1 MLKIKN
7 ISLYIKLLVPI
18 FLLFLLIGGIVL
30 SNQMNNSRLL
40 DVQNQITEN
49 GLTRMSEI
57 SSILEDFQRLDGQF
71 YRYLIYQSTG
81 QLEDGEAKM
90 AALKEEAIEINKEL
104 ETLLGKVSGENEG
117 SMLQLKSDFEAN
129 VIGLNNDGVYDV
141 AMQMMALD
149 VGFVLKGI
157 GGYTTFYDE
166 FVTALEDL
174 KREINA
180 NVQAMS
186 ARSVKDIQSF
196 QTYSLFVS
204 LAISLIAVLFSL
216 LAIFVVVRSIKDI
229 SETTTSLADGNLDQ
243 DLDSLERKD
252 ELGAIVVGLKQFK
265 ENQMRVKQLTEEQ
278 ETLKKQQEEQRR
290 REMLEMAENFDANVG
305 SLINSLTTASEGMQ
319 ITAENMKEIAD
330 KTVNASQNGASSSE
344 SANSNVNV
352 VADAMDKMSEA
363 SNEITSQITSARTTS
378 NQAAEDANKTSEA
391 VGRLNKLVSNIG
403 EVVTAIQDI
412 AEQTNLLA
420 LNATIEAARA
430 GEAGKGFAVVADE
443 VKKLA
448 SETGKKTEEISGR
461 ISEIQNA
468 TTNSVQAMERIISNI
483 SNIDESITGVSS
495 AIEEQNATTSEI
507 LRSVEEASKSV
518 SSVTEIIN
526 QVKAQAEETGGSSDS
541 VFEATTE
548 VAQLSNDLKR
558 AVDEFLKKIRD
569 DNTMDDA
576 MKGALEENLAELQDQ
591 LSNQDKALNEAA
603 E

>member
-1 MLKIKN
+1 
-7 ISLYIKLLVPI
+7 
-18 FLLFLLIGGIVL
+18 
-30 SNQMNNSRLL
+30 NSRLL

-290 REMLEMAENFDANVG
+290 REMLE
-305 SLINSLTTASEGMQ
+305 
-319 ITAENMKEIAD
+319 
-330 KTVNASQNGASSSE
+330 
-344 SANSNVNV
+344 
-352 VADAMDKMSEA
+352 
-363 SNEITSQITSARTTS
+363 
-378 NQAAEDANKTSEA
+378 
-391 VGRLNKLVSNIG
+391 
-403 EVVTAIQDI
+403 
-412 AEQTNLLA
+412 
-420 LNATIEAARA
+420 
-430 GEAGKGFAVVADE
+430 
-443 VKKLA
+443 
-448 SETGKKTEEISGR
+448 
-461 ISEIQNA
+461 
-468 TTNSVQAMERIISNI
+468 
-483 SNIDESITGVSS
+483 
-495 AIEEQNATTSEI
+495 
-507 LRSVEEASKSV
+507 
-518 SSVTEIIN
+518 
-526 QVKAQAEETGGSSDS
+526 
-541 VFEATTE
+541 
-548 VAQLSNDLKR
+548 
-558 AVDEFLKKIRD
+558 
-569 DNTMDDA
+569 
-576 MKGALEENLAELQDQ
+576 
-591 LSNQDKALNEAA
+591 
-603 E
+603 